1 VSMRT
6 AYLRCENQIGL
17 PTTCRVVRAPPLLQ
31 EALVALAAEPPAYD
45 LAGRGG
51 HLAAL
56 ILDEIVRAPAA
67 QFALP
72 LPADRRLRPL
82 ARRLIKDPDS
92 RLDINGWADA
102 VGVSRRT
109 LTRLF
114 RAQTG
119 LAFAPW
125 RCRLRLLRAVE
136 YHAGGEPLARAVV
149 RVGYN
154 SVAAFQAMAR
164 RETGMDFSDLCH
176 ADTWPGGVRS

>member
-1 VSMRT
+1 MRGSPIFT
-6 AYLRCENQIGL
+6 PIL
-17 PTTCRVVRAPPLLQ
+17 PW
-31 EALVALAAEPPAYD
+31 
-45 LAGRGG
+45 G
-51 HLAAL
+51 
-56 ILDEIVRAPAA
+56 
-67 QFALP
+67 
-72 LPADRRLRPL
+72 L
-82 ARRLIKDPDS
+82 ARRLIKDPGS
-92 RLDINGWADA
+92 RLNINGWADA

-164 RETGMDFSDLCH
+164 RETGMDFSELCH
-176 ADTWPGGVRS
+176 ADTWPGYDPGTVPPKMKNFTSTNRQGRSGC